1 MAMENIDP
9 KATETPEVKDQQT
22 TDPKVVDKAAEAPA
36 KAESGDKKAEPA
48 EKKLS
53 TEEQLQQLMTD
64 YVKLKKAFDA
74 TASEAA
80 DYKKK
85 YRATLD
91 EKEVASMEKAER
103 EAKKDARLAELEK
116 IVQIQELTE
125 QFMGQGYSKDAA
137 KKAATARVD
146 GDQATEFN
154 IQKQEFARLI
164 ADREQEWL
172 KSRPQVQQSAEEA
185 EEDPFL
191 RGFNSVKNPF
201 YN

>member
-1 MAMENIDP
+1 MAIENIDP

-22 TDPKVVDKAAEAPA
+22 TDPKAVDKAAEAPA
-36 KAESGDKKAEPA
+36 KAEDGDKKAEPA

-64 YVKLKKAFDA
+64 YVKVKKRLDEA
-74 TASEAA
+74 ASEAA

-125 QFMGQGYSKDAA
+125 QFMDQGYSKEAA
-137 KKAATARVD
+137 KKAATARAE
-146 GDQATEFN
+146 GDQTTEFN
-154 IQKQEFARLI
+154 IQKAEFARLI
-164 ADREQEWL
+164 AAREEEWL
-172 KSRPQVQQSAEEA
+172 KSRPQVQQSSADAET
-185 EEDPFL
+185 DPFL
-191 RGFNSVKNPF
+191 LGFNSVKSPF
-201 YN
+201 

>member
-9 KATETPEVKDQQT
+9 KATETPEVKEQPAA
-22 TDPKVVDKAAEAPA
+22 DPKPEKTDAPA
-36 KAESGDKKAEPA
+36 EQKTAEPKEQP

-53 TEEQLQQLMTD
+53 ETEQLQQLMTD

-80 DYKKK
+80 DYKRK
-85 YRATLD
+85 YKATLD
-91 EKEVASMEKAER
+91 EKQVASMEKAEA

>member
-1 MAMENIDP
+1 MAVENIDP
-9 KATETPEVKDQQT
+9 KATENPEVKEQT
-22 TDPKVVDKAAEAPA
+22 VDPKVEPTKDAPA
-36 KAESGDKKAEPA
+36 KQEDAVQKPEEQK

-53 TEEQLQQLMTD
+53 ETEQLQQLMTD

-80 DYKKK
+80 DYKRK
-85 YRATLD
+85 YKATLD
-91 EKEVASMEKAER
+91 EKQVASMEKAEA

-125 QFMGQGYSKDAA
+125 QFMDQGYSKEAA
-137 KKAATARVD
+137 KKAATARAE

-154 IQKQEFARLI
+154 IQKAEFARLI
-164 ADREQEWL
+164 AAREEEWL

-185 EEDPFL
+185 ETDPFL
-191 RGFNSVKNPF
+191 LGFNSVKSP
-201 YN
+201 Y

>member
-9 KATETPEVKDQQT
+9 KATETPEVKEQPV
-22 TDPKVVDKAAEAPA
+22 TDPKAEKTDAPA
-36 KAESGDKKAEPA
+36 EQKTAEPKEQP

-53 TEEQLQQLMTD
+53 ETEQLQQLMTD

-80 DYKKK
+80 DYKRK
-85 YRATLD
+85 YKATLD
-91 EKEVASMEKAER
+91 EKQVASMEKAEA

-137 KKAATARVD
+137 KKAAAARVD
-146 GDQATEFN
+146 GDQATEFS
-154 IQKQEFARLI
+154 IQKAEFARLI

-191 RGFNSVKNPF
+191 KGFNSVKNPF